1 MKLLWN
7 ALYGNGWYKQKNVW
21 AIKTI
26 IGNDGIL
33 LLNEK
38 HMKQGLDQ
46 KKFARDYNKIWLK
59 S

>member
-38 HMKQGLDQ
+38 HET
-46 KKFARDYNKIWLK
+46 RIRPEKICKRL
-59 S
+59 

>member
-46 KKFARDYNKIWLK
+46 KKFARDYNKI
-59 S
+59 